1 MLQSITIRQVALI
14 DECTIEF
21 HDGLQVLTGETGAG
35 KSIVVDS
42 VNLILGGRAD
52 RDLIRTG
59 CEKATV
65 EAVFDVPDNPKV
77 RSFLQEEEI
86 EYDGRTVIIYR
97 EIAQNG
103 RNICRVCGVMLPIS
117 KLKALACCLLD
128 LHGQSE
134 HQFLA
139 DPEMHLSFLDQTGDK
154 EHRELLSRISEAY
167 EAFITNHR
175 AYAKI
180 VKEGEHREERME
192 ALEKDIEQLK
202 KANLQAGESEALI
215 EEKQRLQAA
224 EKAVSGLRNVDECL
238 TGENVD
244 GSTSLSKIKTAAAL
258 LKDLA
263 GQAGQDN
270 EISGISE
277 RCNTLYF
284 ELEEIAYE
292 ISGMIDRTDA
302 DPARLE
308 KIENR
313 LDLIRRLERKYGM
326 DAGEISRMLEKLE
339 DEYEELSGLEDRIGE
354 MAKEHKQLLARYRET
369 AKELTNSRKKLAK
382 QFEERMTK
390 ELRDL
395 GMGNTQFEV
404 TFKPNENGRPIMP
417 TPSGDDRIEF
427 MISPNPGEPLKP
439 LAKIAS
445 GGELSRL
452 MLAIKT
458 LEAAHTGVESMVF
471 DEIDT
476 GISGRMAQVVAEK
489 MIAISGD
496 HQVICVTHLPQIAAA
511 ADYQYLVKKDVVG
524 ERTRTSVTEL
534 DGEGREEEVARM
546 ISGADGI
553 TDDSLQY
560 ASGMLKAANDNKGA
574 FRSPP

>member
-1 MLQSITIRQVALI
+1 MLQSITIRHVALI
-14 DECTIEF
+14 DECSIEF

-52 RDLIRTG
+52 RDLIRSG
-59 CEKATV
+59 CDKATV
-65 EAVFDVPDNPKV
+65 EAVFDVPDNLKV
-77 RSFLQEEEI
+77 RDFLQEEEI
-86 EYDGRTVIIYR
+86 EYNGRTVVIYR

-103 RNICRVCGVMLPIS
+103 RNICRVCGVMLPIT
-117 KLKALACCLLD
+117 KLKTLSSYLLD

-134 HQFLA
+134 HQFLT
-139 DPEMHLSFLDQTGDK
+139 DPDMHLNFLDQTGDK
-154 EHRELLSRISEAY
+154 EHQELLSRISEAY
-167 EAFITNHR
+167 ESFIINHR
-175 AYAKI
+175 AYARL
-180 VKEGEHREERME
+180 VKEGEHREDRMA
-192 ALEKDIEQLK
+192 ALEKDLEQLR
-202 KANLQAGESEALI
+202 KANLQAGESEKLQ

-224 EKAVSGLRNVDECL
+224 EKAVSALRNVDACI
-238 TGENVD
+238 TGENAD
-244 GSTSLSKIKTAAAL
+244 GSTSLTRIKTAAAL

-263 GQAGQDN
+263 RQSS
-270 EISGISE
+270 ESSGISE
-277 RCNTLYF
+277 RCNNLYF

-292 ISGMIDRTDA
+292 ISGMIDRSDA

-326 DAGEISRMLEKLE
+326 DAGEISNMLEKLE
-339 DEYEELSGLEDRIGE
+339 NEFEELSGLKDRISE
-354 MAKEHKQLLARYRET
+354 MAREHKLLLAQYREA
-369 AKELTNSRKKLAK
+369 AKELTSSRKRLAK
-382 QFEERMTK
+382 QFEEKMTI
-390 ELRDL
+390 ELKDL
-395 GMGNTQFEV
+395 GMVNTRFEV
-404 TFKPNENGRPIMP
+404 FFKPNESGRPVMP
-417 TPSGDDRIEF
+417 TQSGDDRIEF

-439 LAKIAS
+439 LARIAS

-458 LEAAHTGVESMVF
+458 LEASHTGVESMVF

-489 MIAISGD
+489 MIAISGS

-511 ADYQYLVKKDVVG
+511 ADHHFLVEKAVTGD
-524 ERTRTSVTEL
+524 RTSTSVSEL
-534 DGEGREEEVARM
+534 DSTGRKEEVARM

-553 TDDSLQY
+553 TEETTRYS
-560 ASGMLKAANDNKGA
+560 SGILKAADELKK
-574 FRSPP
+574 RRKQ